1 MEYTTY
7 MGGAPLQ
14 RRFVARGDACPH
26 TILPGSMPTQC
37 QAEKPG
43 GARVSK
49 GRGAARGDR
58 RGRAVR
64 IVSLGAIVWTA
75 SMVTGVTGGR
85 VVEAAS
91 PPSSPAVP
99 SAAALGTWVAQPTQ
113 IRLTWGD
120 TLWQL
125 AKTYGVSV
133 AALQAANHLGSSTTI
148 YAGSML
154 VIPGRFLVTEAT
166 TLPAVATALGVPV
179 ATLAALNANRP
190 LTVGTP
196 VWVPTASGA
205 TPAAA
210 TVVSNQSLTDL
221 AHLVQA
227 EAGNQPFLGMVA
239 VAAVVLNR
247 VASPGF
253 PKSIAAVIFAPGQFA
268 SVQNGTYWQAPS
280 AQAYQAA
287 EAALGGEDPTPG
299 ALYFFNPALTQNSWM
314 EGLPVVA
321 RIGQQVFSR

>member
-1 MEYTTY
+1 M
-7 MGGAPLQ
+7 
-14 RRFVARGDACPH
+14 RARAIR
-26 TILPGSMPTQC
+26 IL
-37 QAEKPG
+37 
-43 GARVSK
+43 
-49 GRGAARGDR
+49 
-58 RGRAVR
+58 
-64 IVSLGAIVWTA
+64 SLGAIVWTA
-75 SMVTGVTGGR
+75 SMVAGVTGVR
-85 VVEAAS
+85 TAEAAS
-91 PPSSPAVP
+91 PPSSPAVPGTP

-113 IRLTWGD
+113 VGVTWGD

-125 AKTYGVSV
+125 ANTYGVSV
-133 AALQAANHLGSSTTI
+133 AALQTANHLGSSTTI
-148 YAGSML
+148 YAGSTL
-154 VIPGRFLVTEAT
+154 VIPGRFLLTEAT

-179 ATLAALNANRP
+179 ATLDALNANRS
-190 LTVGTP
+190 LTVGTT
-196 VWVPTASGA
+196 VWVPTVAA
-205 TPAAA
+205 ETPAAA
-210 TVVSNQSLTDL
+210 TTVSNQSLTDL

-253 PKSIAAVIFAPGQFA
+253 PKSIAAVIFAPGQFE

-287 EAALGGEDPTPG
+287 EAALGGEDPTHG
-299 ALYFFNPALTQNSWM
+299 ALYFFNPALTQNSWI

>member
-1 MEYTTY
+1 MAAVVS
-7 MGGAPLQ
+7 G
-14 RRFVARGDACPH
+14 PH
-26 TILPGSMPTQC
+26 
-37 QAEKPG
+37 
-43 GARVSK
+43 
-49 GRGAARGDR
+49 
-58 RGRAVR
+58 
-64 IVSLGAIVWTA
+64 
-75 SMVTGVTGGR
+75 

-91 PPSSPAVP
+91 PPSSPAGPRAP
-99 SAAALGTWVAQPTQ
+99 SAAVGRWVAQPTQ
-113 IRLTWGD
+113 IELTWGD

-148 YAGSML
+148 YAGSPL
-154 VIPGRFLVTEAT
+154 VIPGRFLITEAT
-166 TLPAVATALGVPV
+166 TLAVVAPALGVPV
-179 ATLAALNANRP
+179 AALAALNAGRS
-190 LTVGTP
+190 LTAGTT
-196 VWVPTASGA
+196 VWVPAAPSAAPAGA
-205 TPAAA
+205 A
-210 TVVSNQSLTDL
+210 VVSNQSLTDL

-239 VAAVVLNR
+239 VAAVVVNR

-253 PKSIAAVIFAPGQFA
+253 PKSIAAVIFAPGQFE

-287 EAALGGEDPTPG
+287 EAALAGEDPTHG
-299 ALYFFNPALTQNSWM
+299 ALYFFNPALTHNPWI

>member
-1 MEYTTY
+1 M
-7 MGGAPLQ
+7 
-14 RRFVARGDACPH
+14 
-26 TILPGSMPTQC
+26 
-37 QAEKPG
+37 
-43 GARVSK
+43 SK
-49 GRGAARGDR
+49 DR
-58 RGRAVR
+58 RRARADQSRRARAVR
-64 IVSLGAIVWTA
+64 VISLGAVVWTA
-75 SMVTGVTGGR
+75 SMVAGVMGLG
-85 VVEAAS
+85 VVDAAS
-91 PPSSPAVP
+91 PPSAPAVP
-99 SAAALGTWVAQPTQ
+99 GAPTAALGTWVAQATHV
-113 IRLTWGD
+113 RLTWGD

-125 AKTYGVSV
+125 ANTYGVSV

-166 TLPAVATALGVPV
+166 TLPALATALGVP
-179 ATLAALNANRP
+179 AAALEALNVNRP
-190 LTVGTP
+190 VTVGAT
-196 VWVPTASGA
+196 VWVPPVGAATA
-205 TPAAA
+205 AAA

-253 PKSIAAVIFAPGQFA
+253 PKSIAAVIFASGQFE

-287 EAALGGEDPTPG
+287 EAALGGEDPTHG
-299 ALYFFNPALTQNSWM
+299 ALYFFNPALTQNSWI